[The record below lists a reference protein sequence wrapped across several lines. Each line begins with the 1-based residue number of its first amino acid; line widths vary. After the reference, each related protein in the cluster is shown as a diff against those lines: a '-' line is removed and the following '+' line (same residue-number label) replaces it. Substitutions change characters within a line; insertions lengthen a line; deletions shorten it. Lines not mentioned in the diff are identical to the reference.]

1 MDLSLSN
8 TTQLDLTILHSDMNP
23 NMEIIVISNKT
34 KGFHSCF
41 NIALISSTAYDDW
54 FENERDDIGDT
65 AIGDY
70 IEKRLEENGFI
81 LGEDY
86 KMYFDAQWDRTEILV

>member
-1 MDLSLSN
+1 MITTCYSLFS
-8 TTQLDLTILHSDMNP
+8 TLNP
-23 NMEIIVISNKT
+23 NMEIMIKPLCDVWDWRIKDIIESAKE
-34 KGFHSCF
+34 
-41 NIALISSTAYDDW
+41 AYNDW
-54 FENERDDIGDT
+54 FENERKDIGDS

-70 IEKRLEENGFI
+70 IENRLEKEGFV

>member
-1 MDLSLSN
+1 MITTCYSLFS
-8 TTQLDLTILHSDMNP
+8 TLNP
-23 NMEIIVISNKT
+23 NMGIMIKPLCDIWDWRTEDIIESAKE
-34 KGFHSCF
+34 
-41 NIALISSTAYDDW
+41 AYDDW